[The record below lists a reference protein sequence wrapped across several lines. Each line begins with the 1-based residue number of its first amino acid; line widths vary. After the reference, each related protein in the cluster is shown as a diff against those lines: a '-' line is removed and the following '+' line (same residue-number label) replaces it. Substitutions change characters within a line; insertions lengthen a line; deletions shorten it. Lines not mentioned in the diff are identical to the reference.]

1 MLAIMDRSCGNV
13 LGLRLDGTLTGV
25 DYAGVAPT
33 IERLIDEYPKVR
45 ILVRVDRMPAVEPG
59 AIWEDLKMG
68 RHFLHFGR
76 MAAVTDLDWI
86 RRYVGMVGAVVPMP
100 VRRFPVAEEDAAW
113 DWIKQQERGTGHDN
127 RS

>member
-1 MLAIMDRSCGNV
+1 MLEIMDRSSGNV
-13 LGLRLDGTLTGV
+13 LGLRLDGRLTGA
-25 DYAGVAPT
+25 DYADVAPT

-45 ILVRVDRMPAVEPG
+45 ILVRVDRMSGVEPG

-76 MAAVTDLDWI
+76 LAAVTDHDWI

-100 VRRFPVAEEDAAW
+100 VRHFPVAEEDAAW
-113 DWIKQQERGTGHDN
+113 HWIYQERGTDHDD